1 MLNEEN
7 KKREDKLQNSQ
18 ESRAKEYNFY
28 RQAQQDWQ
36 IVRILSSLVLSD
48 LTLSSLSSHISIH
61 ICVTE
66 GTVWYYMLTVCGCGR
81 ANHKFDQCVWLVY
94 FFFELPPHTVIFQPD
109 DANLPQDR
117 RMIWENVTIVDF
129 HPGSATGLL
138 HWEWIACFNCEFGS
152 CLTYWECAG
161 CTVALIKATGLKKSA
176 NKILK
181 WINSLPPLLCPILIK
196 GFWGSGSCIHRI
208 LVRQMTMN

>member
-66 GTVWYYMLTVCGCGR
+66 STVWYYMLTVCGCGR
-81 ANHKFDQCVWLVY
+81 ANHKFDQCVLTCSF
-94 FFFELPPHTVIFQPD
+94 FFFELPPHSNIPT
-109 DANLPQDR
+109 
-117 RMIWENVTIVDF
+117 WWCK
-129 HPGSATGLL
+129 SATGSQNDLGKCDDCGL
-138 HWEWIACFNCEFGS
+138 PSWVSHWSPSLRMDSLFQLWIWLMFYVLGER
-152 CLTYWECAG
+152 W
-161 CTVALIKATGLKKSA
+161 
-176 NKILK
+176 ILSH
-181 WINSLPPLLCPILIK
+181 W
-196 GFWGSGSCIHRI
+196 
-208 LVRQMTMN
+208 